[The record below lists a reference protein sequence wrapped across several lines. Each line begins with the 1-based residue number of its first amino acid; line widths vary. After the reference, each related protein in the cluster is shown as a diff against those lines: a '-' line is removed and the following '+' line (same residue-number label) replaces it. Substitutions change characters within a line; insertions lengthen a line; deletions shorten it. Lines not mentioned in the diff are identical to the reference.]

1 MKKSRIDIFAR
12 IAALPAL
19 VLLMSL
25 AGCGLV
31 FDEEDTRTSKDG
43 MATLILNISTSREGT
58 ASLSEGSSTSSPGA
72 KNTRGVT
79 VNTGDYNKPQAG
91 ELMRTLRVIIANG
104 AGQVEHNIFFDN
116 LTGEINDG
124 NGIDQVKT
132 TDQVKVIGNDRKTI
146 YLIAN
151 EGAITLEGD
160 EPDASKLLGSFT
172 TGTDIDETA
181 MKSLVLMA
189 DKHKADWNDDS
200 KRLLP
205 ITNIEY
211 FDVGKP
217 YEEPY
222 TANLYVHRAA
232 VKFTFLFNNETN
244 LPLSLDS
251 ILLIGDSDREFLFP
265 NADGYTDYD
274 KPDNMYRPTVYHTP
288 AGTNFRQAREKMGFD
303 IPSKQPG
310 FRVPRSLYFTEGSRL
325 LGTHIQGKETIE
337 DVYKVAVVING
348 VRTPWRKLDWFYP
361 ENPTEMK
368 EMTDIPRNTHV
379 VVQFTLTPRGLSAVA
394 CVQPYAEQK
403 VAPFFGLERDKDG
416 NLIRWHEDDGTF
428 WADNPRYGIDGDTR
442 QYIHE
447 DIDGDEII
455 KRFEDGSFYCVERIY
470 RDWIHGDDEQDSEY
484 YFEKDRAGGNMIIIR
499 NNTNV
504 DDDRIVHKSPSDHP
518 KDHPVSERPLF
529 VKLTAA
535 FHKRNGYTDKT
546 PVGCHMMVTFDANG
560 VATFSR
566 LDAAGDS
573 IVQANGYQFKG
584 EESMDKWTN
593 TYLVKHKTGTDPEGN
608 DIFVLQLKYRTG
620 KILIDNYTAA
630 TAAAFVRPSEEEL
643 ER

>member
-1 MKKSRIDIFAR
+1 MKKSRIDILAR
-12 IAALPAL
+12 IAVLPAL

-31 FDEEDTRTSKDG
+31 FDEDENRTSADG

-58 ASLSEGSSTSSPGA
+58 ASLSGGSSTPSPGA

-79 VNTGDYNKPQAG
+79 VNTGDYNKPQTG

-116 LTGEINDG
+116 LAGEINDG

-172 TGTDIDETA
+172 TGTDIDEAA

-189 DKHKADWNDDS
+189 DKHKADWNDDT

-211 FDVGKP
+211 FDVGQP

-288 AGTNFRQAREKMGFD
+288 AGTNFRQAREKMGFT

-325 LGTHIQGKETIE
+325 LGTHIQSKETIE

-368 EMTDIPRNTHV
+368 EMTDLPRNTHV

-394 CVQPYAEQK
+394 CIQPYAEQK
-403 VAPFFGLERDKDG
+403 VAPFFGLARDKDG
-416 NLIRWHEDDGTF
+416 NLIRKYEDDGTF
-428 WADNPRYGIDGDTR
+428 WADNPRYPDKDPDNPLIW
-442 QYIHE
+442 E
-447 DIDGDEII
+447 DIDGDQIL
-455 KRFEDGSFYCVERIY
+455 KQFKDGSLLCLETMY
-470 RDWIHGDDEQDSEY
+470 RDWIHDETEVDHAY
-484 YFEKDRAGGNMIIIR
+484 VFEKNQPGGNMVIIR
-499 NNTNV
+499 QKTPTDTSSDPLDTKPGHEHGV
-504 DDDRIVHKSPSDHP
+504 DD
-518 KDHPVSERPLF
+518 RPLF
-529 VKLTAA
+529 VKFTLA
-535 FHKRNGYTDKT
+535 FLQRNGISQDSI
-546 PVGCHMMVTFDANG
+546 PVGTHVRCIYDDNG
-560 VATFSR
+560 KVSFSR
-566 LDAAGDS
+566 RDKDGDL
-573 IVQANGYQFKG
+573 ILQANGFQFRNSPEMGKW
-584 EESMDKWTN
+584 MD
-593 TYLVKHKTGTDPEGN
+593 TYLVEHVKEDGSKVLKVKDRDGNVLVDDFNEKTATDFKRE
-608 DIFVLQLKYRTG
+608 
-620 KILIDNYTAA
+620 
-630 TAAAFVRPSEEEL
+630 
-643 ER
+643 

>member
-1 MKKSRIDIFAR
+1 MKKTRIDIFAR

-19 VLLMSL
+19 ILLMSL

-58 ASLSEGSSTSSPGA
+58 ASLSGGSSTPSPGA

-79 VNTGDYNKPQAG
+79 VNTGDYNKPLTG

-116 LTGEINDG
+116 LAGEINDG

-172 TGTDIDETA
+172 TGTDIDEAA

-189 DKHKADWNDDS
+189 DKHKADWNDDI

-222 TANLYVHRAA
+222 TANLFVHRAA

-348 VRTPWRKLDWFYP
+348 VRTPWRKLYWFYP
-361 ENPTEMK
+361 EAPTEMK
-368 EMTDIPRNTHV
+368 EMTDLPRNTHV

-403 VAPFFGLERDKDG
+403 VAPFFGLARDKDG
-416 NLIRWHEDDGTF
+416 NLIRKYEDDGTF
-428 WADNPRYGIDGDTR
+428 WADNPRYPDKDPDNPLIW
-442 QYIHE
+442 E
-447 DIDGDEII
+447 DIDGDQIL
-455 KRFEDGSFYCVERIY
+455 KQFKDGSLLCLETMY
-470 RDWIHGDDEQDSEY
+470 RDWIHDETEVDHAY
-484 YFEKDRAGGNMIIIR
+484 VFEKNQPGGNMVIIR
-499 NNTNV
+499 QKTPTDTSSDPLDTKPGHEHGV
-504 DDDRIVHKSPSDHP
+504 DD
-518 KDHPVSERPLF
+518 RPLF
-529 VKLTAA
+529 VKFTLA
-535 FHKRNGYTDKT
+535 FLQRNGISQDSI
-546 PVGCHMMVTFDANG
+546 PVGTHVRCIYDDNG
-560 VATFSR
+560 KVSFSR
-566 LDAAGDS
+566 RDKDGDL
-573 IVQANGYQFKG
+573 ILQANGFQFRNSPEMGKW
-584 EESMDKWTN
+584 MD
-593 TYLVKHKTGTDPEGN
+593 TYLVEHVKEDGSKVLKVKDRDGNVLVDDFNEKTATDFKRE
-608 DIFVLQLKYRTG
+608 
-620 KILIDNYTAA
+620 
-630 TAAAFVRPSEEEL
+630 
-643 ER
+643 

>member
-1 MKKSRIDIFAR
+1 MKKTRIDILAR
-12 IAALPAL
+12 IAVLPAL

-43 MATLILNISTSREGT
+43 MATLILHIATSREGT
-58 ASLSEGSSTSSPGA
+58 ASLSGGSSTPSPGA

-104 AGQVEHNIFFDN
+104 AGQVEHNLFFDN
-116 LTGEINDG
+116 LGGEINDG

-160 EPDASKLLGSFT
+160 EPNASKLLGSFT
-172 TGTDIDETA
+172 TGTDIDEAA

-189 DKHKADWNDDS
+189 DKHKADWNDDT

-222 TANLYVHRAA
+222 TANLFVHRAA

-288 AGTNFRQAREKMGFD
+288 AGTNFRQVREKMGFT

-368 EMTDIPRNTHV
+368 EMTDLPRNTHV

-403 VAPFFGLERDKDG
+403 VAPFFGLARDKDG
-416 NLIRWHEDDGTF
+416 NLIRKYEDDGTF
-428 WADNPRYGIDGDTR
+428 WADNPRYPDKDPDNPLIW
-442 QYIHE
+442 E
-447 DIDGDEII
+447 DIDGDQIL
-455 KRFEDGSFYCVERIY
+455 KQFKDGSLLCLETMY
-470 RDWIHGDDEQDSEY
+470 RDWIHDETEVDHAY
-484 YFEKDRAGGNMIIIR
+484 VFEKNQPGGNMVIIR
-499 NNTNV
+499 QKTPTDTSSDPLDTKPGHEHGV
-504 DDDRIVHKSPSDHP
+504 DD
-518 KDHPVSERPLF
+518 RPLF
-529 VKLTAA
+529 VKFTLA
-535 FHKRNGYTDKT
+535 FLQRNGISQDSI
-546 PVGCHMMVTFDANG
+546 PVGTHVRCIYDDNG
-560 VATFSR
+560 KVSFSR
-566 LDAAGDS
+566 RDKDGDL
-573 IVQANGYQFKG
+573 ILQANGFQFRNSPEMGKW
-584 EESMDKWTN
+584 MD
-593 TYLVKHKTGTDPEGN
+593 TYLVEHVKEDGSKVLKVKDRDGNVLVDDFNEKTATDFKRE
-608 DIFVLQLKYRTG
+608 
-620 KILIDNYTAA
+620 
-630 TAAAFVRPSEEEL
+630 
-643 ER
+643 

>member
-1 MKKSRIDIFAR
+1 MKKTRIDIFAR

-19 VLLMSL
+19 ILLMSL

-31 FDEEDTRTSKDG
+31 FDEDENRTSADG
-43 MATLILNISTSREGT
+43 MATLILHIATSREGT
-58 ASLSEGSSTSSPGA
+58 ASLSGGSSTPSPVA

-116 LTGEINDG
+116 LAGEINDG

-172 TGTDIDETA
+172 TGTDIDEAA

-189 DKHKADWNDDS
+189 DKHKADWNDDT

-368 EMTDIPRNTHV
+368 EMTDLPRNTHV

-403 VAPFFGLERDKDG
+403 VAPFFGLARDKDG
-416 NLIRWHEDDGTF
+416 NLIRKYEDDGTF
-428 WADNPRYGIDGDTR
+428 WADNPRYPDKDPDNPLIW
-442 QYIHE
+442 E
-447 DIDGDEII
+447 DIDGDQIL
-455 KRFEDGSFYCVERIY
+455 KQFKDGSLLCLETMY
-470 RDWIHGDDEQDSEY
+470 RDWIHDETEVDHAY
-484 YFEKDRAGGNMIIIR
+484 VFEKNQPGGNMVIIR
-499 NNTNV
+499 QKTPTDTSSDPLDTKPGHEHGV
-504 DDDRIVHKSPSDHP
+504 DD
-518 KDHPVSERPLF
+518 RPLF
-529 VKLTAA
+529 VKFTLA
-535 FHKRNGYTDKT
+535 FLQRNGISQDSI
-546 PVGCHMMVTFDANG
+546 PVGTHVRCIYDDNG
-560 VATFSR
+560 KVSFSR
-566 LDAAGDS
+566 RDKDGDL
-573 IVQANGYQFKG
+573 ILQANGFQFRNSPEMGKW
-584 EESMDKWTN
+584 MD
-593 TYLVKHKTGTDPEGN
+593 TYLVEHVKEDGSKVLKVKDRDGNVLVDDFNEKTATDFKRE
-608 DIFVLQLKYRTG
+608 
-620 KILIDNYTAA
+620 
-630 TAAAFVRPSEEEL
+630 
-643 ER
+643 